1 MNYKFTF
8 EKISPQHEF
17 AGVGFAGNIFIILN
31 ALSVI
36 GDDDLLFV
44 DMETN
49 DCVCTEKDL
58 ILYDTKNCWE
68 YYFNQVKLGKD
79 FSNLDFRTP
88 SILNYESKTDF
99 LVPENF
105 IRLKHRFYKSF
116 KPKQYLIDFIDDFYC
131 KNLKNKVTLAVQIRL
146 TDMLNHH
153 NVSPLN
159 RYLEKINEIL
169 KENEKIEQI
178 FLATDDNSVI
188 KTLKNEIKIPIIFH
202 ENMSRADVNK
212 PNLNPYDRYK
222 SSREQHKYKLGMEC
236 LIEIL
241 TMSKCDFLLKADKS
255 ALSITSVI
263 LSDNLQKIYAT

>member
-36 GDDDLLFV
+36 NEDDLLYV

-49 DCVCTEKDL
+49 ECVCTEKNL
-58 ILYDTKNCWE
+58 KLYDTKNCWE
-68 YYFNQVKLGKD
+68 YYFDQVKLDKN

-88 SILNYESKTDF
+88 SVLNYESKTDF
-99 LVPENF
+99 LNPENF
-105 IRLKHRFYKSF
+105 INLKHRFYKSF
-116 KPKQYLIDFIDDFYC
+116 KIKQYLIDFIDDFYN
-131 KNLKNKVTLAVQIRL
+131 KNLKDKVTLAVQIRL
-146 TDMLNHH
+146 TDMINHH

-159 RYLEKINEIL
+159 RYSDKINEIL

-188 KTLKNEIKIPIIFH
+188 EILKKEIKIPIIFY
-202 ENMSRADVNK
+202 ENMSRADLNK
-212 PNLNPYDRYK
+212 PNLNPYDRYY
-222 SSREQHKYKLGMEC
+222 SDREHHKYKLGMEC

-255 ALSITSVI
+255 ALSIISAI
-263 LSDNLQKIYAT
+263 LSDKIQKIYTT